1 MSGAGKRMASG
12 PPGPSPP
19 LTKRGPANE
28 AFDDLIDE
36 DDMFNDDDMPEE
48 YMPDAEEGSLAGA
61 EPDLCEAGRN
71 WLRPPVNNL
80 QPGCDAL
87 GECGQV
93 AEGGTT
99 RV

>member
-1 MSGAGKRMASG
+1 
-12 PPGPSPP
+12 
-19 LTKRGPANE
+19 
-28 AFDDLIDE
+28 
-36 DDMFNDDDMPEE
+36 MFNDDDMPEE